1 MIERE
6 IPPNTLGHEPKVDRS
21 VFVAQGVHLIG
32 MVTLE
37 KNSSIWY
44 NSVLRG
50 DINNI
55 HIHEESNIQDGSII
69 HVANQFPCV
78 VEPRVTVGH
87 HVNLHACTVQEGC
100 MIGIGAIVLSGAV
113 VGRETIVAAGAVVR
127 ERQVLE
133 PQSLYAGV
141 PAKKIRSLSP
151 EMIKEN
157 YEASAKYV
165 ELAQIYRDKG
175 IL

>member
-1 MIERE
+1 
-6 IPPNTLGHEPKVDRS
+6 
-21 VFVAQGVHLIG
+21 
-32 MVTLE
+32 
-37 KNSSIWY
+37 
-44 NSVLRG
+44 
-50 DINNI
+50 
-55 HIHEESNIQDGSII
+55 
-69 HVANQFPCV
+69 
-78 VEPRVTVGH
+78 
-87 HVNLHACTVQEGC
+87 